1 MVRIA
6 VLTSGGGTNLEAILC
21 AEEAGEIRS
30 GKVELVIADR
40 EGCHSLERA
49 ENHGRKAIL
58 LDRKKLGRAAFEER
72 LFEILESE
80 NIELVVLAGF
90 LTILSETF
98 IRRYSDRIINIH
110 PSLIPSFSGKG
121 FYGLKVH
128 EAALKRGVKITG
140 ATVHLV
146 NEIPDGGK
154 ILFQKAVNVE
164 DGDTPEILQQRVMRE
179 AEWVIFPKAV
189 EYMSAKIKGERA

>member
-1 MVRIA
+1 MKKIA
-6 VLTSGGGTNLEAILC
+6 IFASGSGSNAENIATYFASNDTARVALILSNRADAPVLQRAARLGIESVVFDRDTFYKGDKI
-21 AEEAGEIRS
+21 
-30 GKVELVIADR
+30 VELLA
-40 EGCHSLERA
+40 A
-49 ENHGRKAIL
+49 HGI
-58 LDRKKLGRAAFEER
+58 DY
-72 LFEILESE
+72 
-80 NIELVVLAGF
+80 VVLAGF
-90 LTILSETF
+90 LWLVPDNLLKAYPDKIV
-98 IRRYSDRIINIH
+98 NIH

-128 EAALKRGVKITG
+128 EEALRRGVKITG

-164 DGDTPEILQQRVMRE
+164 DSDTPEILQQRVMRE

-189 EYMSAKIKGERA
+189 EYMSAKIEGERT

>member
-1 MVRIA
+1 MARF
-6 VLTSGGGTNLEAILC
+6 
-21 AEEAGEIRS
+21 
-30 GKVELVIADR
+30 
-40 EGCHSLERA
+40 SLKRA

-58 LDRKKLGRAAFEER
+58 LDRKKLGRAAFEEK
-72 LFEILESE
+72 LLEILESE
-80 NIELVVLAGF
+80 DIELVVLAGF
-90 LTILSETF
+90 LTILSEAF

-128 EAALKRGVKITG
+128 EAALMRGVKITG

-146 NEIPDGGK
+146 NEIPDGGR

-189 EYMSAKIKGERA
+189 EYMSAKIEGERT

>member
-1 MVRIA
+1 M
-6 VLTSGGGTNLEAILC
+6 
-21 AEEAGEIRS
+21 
-30 GKVELVIADR
+30 
-40 EGCHSLERA
+40 
-49 ENHGRKAIL
+49 
-58 LDRKKLGRAAFEER
+58 
-72 LFEILESE
+72 
-80 NIELVVLAGF
+80 VLAGF
-90 LTILSETF
+90 LTILSEAF

-128 EAALKRGVKITG
+128 EAALMRGVKITG

-189 EYMSAKIKGERA
+189 EYMSAKIEGERA

>member
-1 MVRIA
+1 MVKIA

-40 EGCHSLERA
+40 EGCHSLKRA
-49 ENHGRKAIL
+49 EN
-58 LDRKKLGRAAFEER
+58 LDRKKLGRAAFEEK
-72 LFEILESE
+72 LLEILESE
-80 NIELVVLAGF
+80 DIELVVLAGF
-90 LTILSETF
+90 LTILSEAF

-128 EAALKRGVKITG
+128 EEALRRGVKITG

-146 NEIPDGGK
+146 NEIPDGGR

-189 EYMSAKIKGERA
+189 EYMSAKIEGERT